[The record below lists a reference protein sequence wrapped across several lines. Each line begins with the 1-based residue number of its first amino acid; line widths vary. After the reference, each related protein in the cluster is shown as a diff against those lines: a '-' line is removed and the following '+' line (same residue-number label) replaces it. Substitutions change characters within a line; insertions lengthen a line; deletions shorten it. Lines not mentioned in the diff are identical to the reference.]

1 MGWKD
6 DLKKAAGLAKRAAV
20 TAGRKCVEGTEY
32 LYDHREEIAA
42 GVKAAGKAA
51 GASVKSAA
59 ETAHDAASAK
69 IYDKEKIEELKTKIE
84 DQGRRYRTLVIE
96 RMENRRMVDTLAIGG
111 DLLADIVR
119 TGRIPGDVQAA
130 YAAAY
135 PDLAAEKGFAEAVSG
150 YDGQELTSF
159 VSGVKGKLFEMK
171 YVDHLNS
178 GELPEGY
185 AAHLATSATQPG
197 WDIAITGPDGHLA
210 QVLQMKATD
219 SAEYVRHALER
230 YPDIDVV
237 TTDEVYSHL
246 VMNGAA
252 DHIANSGIADADLTA
267 QVLDAVDGAQYQMDW
282 TPPVVSLA
290 LIAFTTYTLKDA
302 DLYEKARSFGDRA
315 GKSYLCYLFGSVV
328 LACTQTWWLGLAAG
342 ITSRFVVA
350 RGRRQRELY
359 QELRRVWEMNER
371 LIGRLSAQK

>member
-6 DLKKAAGLAKRAAV
+6 DLKKAAELARRAAMA
-20 TAGRKCVEGTEY
+20 AGRKCVEGTEF
-32 LYDHREEIAA
+32 LYDHREEIAT

-59 ETAHDAASAK
+59 ETVYDAASVK
-69 IYDKEKIEELKTKIE
+69 LYDKEKIEEMKAKIE
-84 DQGRRYRTLVIE
+84 DQGQRYRTLVIE
-96 RMENRRMVDTLAIGG
+96 RMDNRRMVDSIAVGG

-119 TGRIPGDVQAA
+119 TGRIPLDVQAA
-130 YAAAY
+130 YGAAY
-135 PDLAAEKGFAEAVSG
+135 PHLAAEKSFTEAVSG

-171 YVDHLNS
+171 YVDYLNS

-185 AAHLATSATQPG
+185 AARLADSATQPG
-197 WDIAITGPDGHLA
+197 WDIAITGPDGHMA

-219 SAEYVRHALER
+219 SVEYVRHALER

-252 DHIANSGIADADLTA
+252 DHVANSGIADADLTDH
-267 QVLDAVDGAQYQMDW
+267 VLDAVDGAQYQMDW

-290 LIAFTTYTLKDA
+290 LITFTTYTLKDA
-302 DLYEKARSFGDRA
+302 DLYEKASSFGDRA
-315 GKSYLCYLFGSVV
+315 GKSYLCYLLGSAV
-328 LACTQTWWLGLAAG
+328 LVCTQTWWLGLAAG
-342 ITSRFVVA
+342 IGTRFFVA
-350 RGRRQRELY
+350 RGKRQRELY
-359 QELRRVWEMNER
+359 RELQRVSETNER
-371 LIGRLSAQK
+371 LIARLSA

>member
-6 DLKKAAGLAKRAAV
+6 DLKKAAELAKRAAIA
-20 TAGRKCVEGTEY
+20 AGRKCVEGTEY

-42 GVKAAGKAA
+42 GAKAAGKAA

-59 ETAHDAASAK
+59 ETAYDAASVK
-69 IYDKEKIEELKTKIE
+69 LYDKERIEEMKAKTE
-84 DQGRRYRTLVIE
+84 EQGQRYRTLVIE
-96 RMENRRMVDTLAIGG
+96 RMENRRMVDSIAVGG

-119 TGRIPGDVQAA
+119 TGRIPLDVQAA

-135 PDLAAEKGFAEAVSG
+135 PDLAAEKSFADAVSG

-171 YVDHLNS
+171 YVDYLNG

-185 AAHLATSATQPG
+185 AARLAESATQPG
-197 WDIAITGPDGHLA
+197 WDIAITGPDGHVA

-219 SAEYVRHALER
+219 SVDYVRHALER

-237 TTDEVYSHL
+237 TTEEVYSHL

-252 DHIANSGIADADLTA
+252 DQVANSGIADADLTD
-267 QVLDAVDGAQYQMDW
+267 QVLDAVDGVQYQMDW

-302 DLYEKARSFGDRA
+302 DLYEKAGSFGERA
-315 GKSYLCYLFGSVV
+315 GKSYLCYLLGSAV

-342 ITSRFVVA
+342 IGTRFVVA
-350 RGRRQRELY
+350 RGKRQRELY
-359 QELRRVWEMNER
+359 RELQRVSETNER
-371 LIGRLSAQK
+371 LIARLSAPE